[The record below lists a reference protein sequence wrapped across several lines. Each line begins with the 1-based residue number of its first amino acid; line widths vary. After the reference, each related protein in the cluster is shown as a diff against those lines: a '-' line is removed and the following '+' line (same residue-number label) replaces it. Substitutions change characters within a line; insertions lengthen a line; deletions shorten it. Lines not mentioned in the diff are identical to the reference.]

1 MVDILS
7 GIGPLPEVLFSIFIS
22 AVLLALFVS
31 IFALCIFFM
40 YVIFEKLQDL
50 YDRIKRKLT
59 KNNQSL

>member
-1 MVDILS
+1 MADILS
-7 GIGPLPEVLFSIFIS
+7 GVGSLPEVLFSIFIS

-50 YDRIKRKLT
+50 YDYLKRKLT

>member
-1 MVDILS
+1 MADILS
-7 GIGPLPEVLFSIFIS
+7 GVGSLPEVLFNIFIS

-50 YDRIKRKLT
+50 YDYIKRKLT